1 MKIALK
7 TKLRQTKGTGIL
19 DIHSLYIYLHFV
31 SPQALNCNRFSA
43 EKKSFGIAPKKKKE
57 NRNNCDLHS
66 AVKNIYEENRS
77 SKCKHAFSLEK
88 EQHANSLCK

>member
-1 MKIALK
+1 MKTALK

-19 DIHSLYIYLHFV
+19 DIHSLYLYFV
-31 SPQALNCNRFSA
+31 SPHALNCNCFSA
-43 EKKSFGIAPKKKKE
+43 EKKSFEIASKKKKKE

-77 SKCKHAFSLEK
+77 SKCKHALSLEK
-88 EQHANSLCK
+88 EQNANSLSK